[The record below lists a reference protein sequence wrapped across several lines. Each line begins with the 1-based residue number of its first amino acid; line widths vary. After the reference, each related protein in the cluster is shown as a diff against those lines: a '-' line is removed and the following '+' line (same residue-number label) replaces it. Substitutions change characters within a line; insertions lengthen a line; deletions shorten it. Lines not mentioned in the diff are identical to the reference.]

1 MKRIQQITRKPL
13 FFIALFGLSSALS
26 AAPQV
31 TMSITAE
38 REISVIDENGQSST
52 QREPAT
58 TVAPGDTVH
67 YTLDYR
73 NSGDEAAVNVRLD
86 NPIDSAQH
94 YQAGS
99 AWGDDAEIL
108 FSIDGGQTYKQPAS
122 LTWRN
127 TESGAEQAAPPERY
141 TNIRW
146 VIPTIPAGSEGAVG
160 FSATVK

>member
-1 MKRIQQITRKPL
+1 MNTNRLKPL
-13 FFIALFGLSSALS
+13 NLLILFTLMSAV
-26 AAPQV
+26 AAAHGAPEV
-31 TMSITAE
+31 TMSVTAE
-38 REISVIDENGQSST
+38 REYKAIDANGQAAVR
-52 QREPAT
+52 REPAT

-67 YTLDYR
+67 YTLR
-73 NSGDEAAVNVRLD
+73 FSNSGDEAATNVKLD
-86 NPIDSAQH
+86 NPIDPAQL

-99 AWGDDAEIL
+99 AWGDGAQIL

-127 TESGAEQAAPPERY
+127 TQTGEEQTAPPERY

-146 VIPTIPAGSEGAVG
+146 VIPTIPADSGGAVG

>member
-1 MKRIQQITRKPL
+1 MKRIHLDTVNTLIFMGL
-13 FFIALFGLSSALS
+13 LGLSSGLL

-31 TMSITAE
+31 SMSILAE
-38 REISVIDENGQSST
+38 REIRTADENGQIRT
-52 QREPAT
+52 RREPAS

-67 YTLDYR
+67 YTLSYS
-73 NSGDEAAVNVRLD
+73 NSGDEAAVNVKLD
-86 NPIDSAQH
+86 NPIDPAQL

-99 AWGDDAEIL
+99 AWGDGAQIL

-122 LTWRN
+122 LTWRD
-127 TESGAEQAAPPERY
+127 TGTGKEQAAPPERY

-146 VIPTIPAGSEGAVG
+146 VIPTIPAGSDGAVG